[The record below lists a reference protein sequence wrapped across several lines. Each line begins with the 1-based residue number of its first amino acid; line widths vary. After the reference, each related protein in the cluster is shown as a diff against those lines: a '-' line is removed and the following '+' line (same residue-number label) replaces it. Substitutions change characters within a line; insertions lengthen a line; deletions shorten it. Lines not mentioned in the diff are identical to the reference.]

1 MRTFSHCLFAFLLSG
16 VLIYGCGPKGSTDTS
31 GEVVTD
37 VTITLELVDKSTGA
51 STTSISTDNPG
62 TLRIT
67 VKETASGAVISQYL
81 VTVTTTKGV
90 LDPEDGTTLTSSS
103 GVATIDLAPGSDS
116 GAGEVTATVVT
127 STGSFSSNLAFQIA
141 SSPSAAVSVL
151 SFVSSDPTTIALKG
165 TGGSGRSESCFV
177 KFKLLDEF
185 SQPVDGQT
193 VNFELTT
200 TVGGLSLTTAS
211 AQTGS
216 DGQAGTIVKAG
227 NAATSVR
234 VRATVV
240 IDANTSVQTLSDEL
254 SVSTGLP
261 DQNSFSLSADLF
273 NPEAWSNDGEEVSIT
288 IRAADHF
295 NNPVPDGTT
304 VFFTA
309 EGGAV
314 DPSCSTTSGGCS
326 VTWRSQS
333 PRPVDGVVTN
343 SGLATIMATALGE
356 ESFTNVSDSFFTA
369 ADEVF
374 WVAADDDLSEAFLD
388 NDEDGSYDAG
398 AEEFR
403 DINSNNSF
411 DSGNGI
417 FNGTL
422 CQDADEASGICSNDL
437 VEVRDSLVL
446 AMSASNAVF
455 TFSPTSVDL
464 VANAS
469 QSVQVTVADTN
480 GNSMPGDSAI
490 VVETSNGTLVGAV
503 AFTVSTGTTF
513 PYMFSVFVDQEETAN
528 NKTTGILTVTVT
540 TPKGVISTSSITVTD
555 SG

>member
-1 MRTFSHCLFAFLLSG
+1 MSHCLFAFLLSG
-16 VLIYGCGPKGSTDTS
+16 FLIYGCGPTGSVDTS
-31 GEVVTD
+31 GEIVTD

-51 STTSISTDNPG
+51 STTSISADNPG
-62 TLRIT
+62 VLRIT
-67 VKETASGAVISQYL
+67 VKDTETGAAISQYL
-81 VTVTTTKGV
+81 VTVATTKGI
-90 LDPEDGTTLTSSS
+90 LDPEDGTTITSSS
-103 GVATIDLAPGSDS
+103 GVATIDLLSGSSS
-116 GAGEVTATVVT
+116 GAGEVTSTVVT
-127 STGSFSSNLAFQIA
+127 STGSFSNNLAFQIA
-141 SSPSAAVSVL
+141 SSSSATASVL

-165 TGGSGRSESCFV
+165 TGGSGRSENSVV

-185 SQPVDGQT
+185 GQPVDGGT

-216 DGQAGTIVKAG
+216 DGQASTIVKAG
-227 NAATSVR
+227 NTATTVR
-234 VRATVV
+234 VRATHD
-240 IDANTSVQTLSDEL
+240 IDANTSVQTLSGEL

-261 DQNSFSLSADLF
+261 DQNSFSISASLF

-309 EGGAV
+309 EGGAI
-314 DPSCSTTSGGCS
+314 DPSCATSSGSCS
-326 VTWRSQS
+326 VTWRSQA

-343 SGLATIMATALGE
+343 SGRVTVLATVIGE
-356 ESFTNVSDSFFTA
+356 ESFTNVGDSFFTA
-369 ADEVF
+369 ADEVY

-388 NDEDGSYDAG
+388 NNEDGGFDIG

-403 DINSNNSF
+403 DINSNDRF

-422 CQDADEASGICSNDL
+422 CLDADAAKGICSNDL

-446 AMSASNAVF
+446 AMSASSATF

-464 VANAS
+464 VTNAS
-469 QSVQVTVADTN
+469 QSVQITVADTN
-480 GNSMPGDSAI
+480 GNSMPGNTTI
-490 VVETSNGTLVGAV
+490 VAETSNGTLVGATS
-503 AFTVSTGTTF
+503 FTILTNTIS
-513 PYMFSVFVDQEETAN
+513 PYTFSVLVDREETAN
-528 NKTTGILTVTVT
+528 SKTTGVLTITVT
-540 TPKGVISTSSITVTD
+540 TPKSEISTGSITVTD
-555 SG
+555 GG

>member
-1 MRTFSHCLFAFLLSG
+1 MSHCLFAFLLSG
-16 VLIYGCGPKGSTDTS
+16 FLIYGCGPTGSVDTS
-31 GEVVTD
+31 GEIVTD

-51 STTSISTDNPG
+51 STTSISADNPG
-62 TLRIT
+62 VLRIT
-67 VKETASGAVISQYL
+67 VKDTETGAAISQYL
-81 VTVTTTKGV
+81 VTVATTKGI
-90 LDPEDGTTLTSSS
+90 LDPEDGTTITSSS
-103 GVATIDLAPGSDS
+103 GVATIDLLSGSSS
-116 GAGEVTATVVT
+116 GAGEVTSTVVT
-127 STGSFSSNLAFQIA
+127 STGSFSNNLAFQIA
-141 SSPSAAVSVL
+141 SSSSATASVL

-165 TGGSGRSESCFV
+165 TGGSGRSENSVV

-185 SQPVDGQT
+185 GQPVDGGT

-216 DGQAGTIVKAG
+216 DGQASTIVKAG
-227 NAATSVR
+227 NTATTVR
-234 VRATVV
+234 VRATHD
-240 IDANTSVQTLSDEL
+240 IDANTSVQTLSGEL

-261 DQNSFSLSADLF
+261 DQNSFSISASLF

-309 EGGAV
+309 EGGAI
-314 DPSCSTTSGGCS
+314 DPSCATSSGSCS
-326 VTWRSQS
+326 VTWRSQA

-343 SGLATIMATALGE
+343 SGRVTVLATVIGE
-356 ESFTNVSDSFFTA
+356 ESFTNVGDSFFTA
-369 ADEVF
+369 ADEVY
-374 WVAADDDLSEAFLD
+374 WVAADNDLSEAFLD
-388 NDEDGSYDAG
+388 NNEDGGFDTG

-403 DINSNNSF
+403 DINSNDRF

-422 CQDADEASGICSNDL
+422 CLDADAAKGICSNDL

-446 AMSASNAVF
+446 AMSASSATF

-464 VANAS
+464 VTNAS
-469 QSVQVTVADTN
+469 QSVQITVADTN
-480 GNSMPGDSAI
+480 GNSMPGNTTI
-490 VVETSNGTLVGAV
+490 VAETSNGTLVGATS
-503 AFTVSTGTTF
+503 FTILTNTIS
-513 PYMFSVFVDQEETAN
+513 PYTFSVLVDREETAN
-528 NKTTGILTVTVT
+528 SKTTGVLTITVT
-540 TPKGVISTSSITVTD
+540 TPKSEISTGSITVTD
-555 SG
+555 GG